1 MRDIVYF
8 DLETKKSFGD
18 VGGSRNKADMG
29 VSVAV
34 TFSTKANEYRIYPEK
49 DLGALIEQLTR
60 ADLVV
65 GFNHIQFDY
74 PVLQGYTI
82 LDLESQT
89 VNLDMLLSIEERLG
103 HRVGLD
109 AVASASL
116 GVGKTANGL
125 DALKWWKEHQKTG
138 DPEPLSK
145 IAEYCAYDVKV
156 TMKVH
161 QFGVE
166 HGHVEFADREGRP
179 QKVEVDWK

>member
-29 VSVAV
+29 VSIAV
-34 TFSTKANEYRIYPEK
+34 TFSTKANEYRIFPEK
-49 DLGALIEQLTR
+49 DLDALVRQLTR

-89 VNLDMLLSIEERLG
+89 VNLDMLLSLEERLG
-103 HRVGLD
+103 HRISLD

-125 DALKWWKEHQKTG
+125 DALKWWQEHQKTG
-138 DPEPLSK
+138 DLEPLFK

-161 QFGVE
+161 QFGIE
-166 HGHVEFADREGRP
+166 HGRVKYADRGGNIQEI
-179 QKVEVDWK
+179 EVDWK